1 MKLGVH
7 GQHQLVWLHW
17 LITVMFRVI
26 LSIQIDKIVGMIAM
40 LDYLQQIIQIYA
52 ELGLIHLF
60 KLALDQ
66 TAR

>member
-7 GQHQLVWLHW
+7 GQQQLAWLGW
-17 LITVMFRVI
+17 LITVMFRAT

-40 LDYLQQIIQIYA
+40 LDYLGMIFA
-52 ELGLIHLF
+52 ELAPIHLF